1 MARCIRFVDYNVSK
15 VVTYGFTTPIRYD
28 IVATQI
34 GANHMKNRSRQF
46 IPGLSVLL
54 LALLFFSGVGLLLQ
68 DSRGVAYGPIGAVI
82 WGGAVL
88 VTFILGIVYLSR
100 WLLPLRGNIGWSE
113 GFSLLLRNYLLGITN
128 FLFGQNRIPLDDLAL
143 KKKAPVTELPPSFKY
158 LGAGFLP
165 SHQAAAVMRGRSY
178 SRATGPGLVFLDR
191 GESIGR
197 VFDLR
202 LQARRQSVSANT
214 RDGILVETSVTV
226 LFQVRRPSTPP
237 RPGREAEAK
246 KIPYAYSTEAIFDL
260 SYTGGMTNDIDRQEW
275 TDQVAPQAASL
286 LVSELSGYTLD
297 ELLLGAGT
305 DVLEVIRQS
314 IKDALERQQGA
325 DEQQSLSRGIEIKN
339 VGVGALQLSDE
350 VLEKRLQ
357 TWQVEWQNR
366 AAQERHTGKIESDRV
381 FQQARARAQIENIEN
396 LLISID
402 TMHQQSQ
409 AELSEVVTT
418 RLMEVLE
425 KVSADKT
432 LGPMATRPLLTSLAQ
447 EATSEMQT
455 VMERSE
461 E

>member
-1 MARCIRFVDYNVSK
+1 M
-15 VVTYGFTTPIRYD
+15 RYD

-34 GANHMKNRSRQF
+34 GANHMENRSRQF

-54 LALLFFSGVGLLLQ
+54 LALLLFSGLGLLLQ
-68 DSRGVAYGPIGAVI
+68 DSRGVAYGPVGALI
-82 WGGAVL
+82 WGGAVA
-88 VTFILGIVYLSR
+88 VTFLLGIVYLSR

-113 GFSLLLRNYLLGITN
+113 GFSLLLRNYLLGITS
-128 FLFGQNRIPLDDLAL
+128 FIYGQDRTSPDDLAM

-158 LGAGFLP
+158 LGAGMLP
-165 SHQAAAVMRGRSY
+165 SHQAAAIMRGRSF
-178 SRATGPGLVFLDR
+178 SRATGPGLVFLEP

-202 LQARRQSVSANT
+202 PQARRQSVSANT
-214 RDGILVETSVTV
+214 RDGIPVETSVTV

-246 KIPYAYSTEAIFDL
+246 KIPYAYSSEAIFDL
-260 SYTGGMTNDIDRQEW
+260 SYTGGMTGDLDRQEW

-286 LVSELSGYTLD
+286 LVNELSGYTLD
-297 ELLLGAGT
+297 ELLIGAGT
-305 DVLEVIRQS
+305 EVLDQVRQN
-314 IKDALERQQGA
+314 IKDALERQQGT
-325 DEQQSLSRGIEIKN
+325 DEQQSLSRGIEILG

-366 AAQERHTGKIESDRV
+366 ATQERVTGEIESHRL
-381 FQQARARAQIENIEN
+381 FHQARARAQIENVEN

-402 TMHQQSQ
+402 AMHQQSQ
-409 AELSEVVTT
+409 AELHEVVMM

-425 KVSADKT
+425 TMSAEKT
-432 LGPMATRPLLTSLAQ
+432 LDSMVTRPLLTSLAQ

-455 VMERSE
+455 VLERSE

>member
-1 MARCIRFVDYNVSK
+1 
-15 VVTYGFTTPIRYD
+15 
-28 IVATQI
+28 
-34 GANHMKNRSRQF
+34 
-46 IPGLSVLL
+46 
-54 LALLFFSGVGLLLQ
+54 
-68 DSRGVAYGPIGAVI
+68 
-82 WGGAVL
+82 
-88 VTFILGIVYLSR
+88 
-100 WLLPLRGNIGWSE
+100 
-113 GFSLLLRNYLLGITN
+113 
-128 FLFGQNRIPLDDLAL
+128 
-143 KKKAPVTELPPSFKY
+143 
-158 LGAGFLP
+158 
-165 SHQAAAVMRGRSY
+165 
-178 SRATGPGLVFLDR
+178 
-191 GESIGR
+191 
-197 VFDLR
+197 
-202 LQARRQSVSANT
+202 
-214 RDGILVETSVTV
+214 
-226 LFQVRRPSTPP
+226 
-237 RPGREAEAK
+237 
-246 KIPYAYSTEAIFDL
+246 
-260 SYTGGMTNDIDRQEW
+260 
-275 TDQVAPQAASL
+275 